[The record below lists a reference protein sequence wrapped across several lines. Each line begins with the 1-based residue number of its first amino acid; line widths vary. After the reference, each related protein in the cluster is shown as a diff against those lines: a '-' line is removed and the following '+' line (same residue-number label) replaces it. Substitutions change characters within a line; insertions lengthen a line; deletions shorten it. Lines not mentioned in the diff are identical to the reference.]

1 MTAEETA
8 KLPTTQAPPRRNKG
22 LHGAFWT
29 EQLLRFLRFT
39 PLRLALICAH
49 PITLV
54 IYLLAGAQ
62 RRAIQR
68 NLSALRPEFGL
79 LRRWW
84 AGYRVFLEF
93 GLTYLDR
100 LWHMHFQREVTW
112 DIPHKER
119 FDAMRALPSG
129 VLIFTIHSGNYD
141 IGASLFA
148 QKFGRT
154 LHTVRA
160 PEQTEELQAL
170 RMAELRRTECENP
183 LLRVHYS
190 VADNHLGIELCR
202 ILRAGEAVAVQG
214 DRVITSV
221 SPVAMSHAG
230 RTYNLPR
237 GPLVLAEI
245 ARVPCHPIFLE
256 RIGCLHYRIHVGE
269 CFYDGRTKIRA
280 DDVGKI
286 WLPIMHDY
294 IQNHWDQWFVFEP
307 LVTMESPLTD
317 DTPKAA

>member
-8 KLPTTQAPPRRNKG
+8 KPHATQVPPRRNTG

-29 EQLLRFLRFT
+29 EFLLQVMRFT
-39 PLRLALICAH
+39 PAWLALVLVR
-49 PITLV
+49 PVTLLV
-54 IYLLAGAQ
+54 YLLAGPQ
-62 RRAIQR
+62 RRAVLG
-68 NLSALRPEFGL
+68 NLAALRPDFGPV
-79 LRRWW
+79 RRWW
-84 AGYRVFLEF
+84 AGYRVFLQF
-93 GLTYLDR
+93 ALTYLDR
-100 LWHMHFQREVTW
+100 LWHMHFRKAVTW

-119 FDAMRALPSG
+119 FDAMRALPGG

-148 QKFGRT
+148 TKFGRT

-160 PEQTEELQAL
+160 PEQSEDLQAL
-170 RMAELRRTECENP
+170 REAELRRVEHENP

-190 VADNHLGIELCR
+190 TADNHLGLELCR
-202 ILRAGEAVAVQG
+202 ILMAGDAVAVQG
-214 DRVITSV
+214 DRVITNV

-230 RTYNLPR
+230 RTYQIPR

-256 RIGCLHYRIHVGE
+256 RIGCLKYRIHVGE

-280 DDVGKI
+280 DDLGRV
-286 WLPIMHDY
+286 WMPIMHDY
-294 IQNHWDQWFVFEP
+294 IQQHWEQWFVFET
-307 LVTMESPLTD
+307 LVTLKT
-317 DTPKAA
+317 TPADP